1 MKFSK
6 PLLAAVAL
14 IAVSAYGQTDKS
26 DKGEA
31 YYRYSLGHLYSE
43 LAGAYGSRGDYFDKA
58 VENYWAAMKADPSAG
73 FIAEELSDFYVQSGR
88 LRDGVTQAEDALKA
102 NPDSLNA
109 RRVLARIYMR
119 LIGDSQHNQIDE
131 GMVKKAIEQFEKITA
146 KNPQD
151 LDSWLMLGRL
161 YKVSQSSNDAMAA
174 YKKAL
179 GIDPENQDALTGL
192 ALVYSDLGDNKSAA
206 DLLGK
211 VAAKDPSPRTLAALA
226 SAYEQMKDYQL
237 AATTLRRI
245 VDQNPDANPELLRAL
260 AQDLMLSQQYDD
272 ALKIYKK
279 LTDDDARDAQSWL
292 SMSRIYRQQ
301 RNFPKAHE
309 AADKAREID
318 PTNLDIRYNEAN
330 LLEAEGKLPEAIT
343 TLREILENTAKK
355 EYSAQDRAN
364 RGILLDRLGF
374 LYRANEQYDKAVDTF
389 REFAAMDT
397 DSAARAEAQI
407 IDTYRVSRSFDKA
420 LEESESAVKKFPDD
434 RFITDARAMALADAG
449 RMDEAIAMTRK
460 LLNGKNDVEVYI
472 SLAQLNEKGKHYA
485 EATNALDS
493 ASKLAI
499 SKEDKVNI
507 LFLRGDLLEKEKKYD
522 DAEAAFKKV
531 LELDPDNTSAM
542 NYIGYML
549 AERNTRLDEA
559 EQFIQK
565 ALQRDPNNGAFLDSL
580 GWVYFRMNKLNDAE
594 SNLRRALQHM
604 STDPTV
610 HDHLGDVLFH
620 QGKIKDAITHWQ
632 NSLKQYAASSKGD
645 QDPEEEGKIQ
655 KKLEGARVRLA
666 RESSGAR
673 DEKQP

>member
-161 YKVSQSSNDAMAA
+161 YKVSQSSNDAVAA

-292 SMSRIYRQQ
+292 SMSRIYRQE

-374 LYRANEQYDKAVDTF
+374 LYRSNEQYDKAVDTF

>member
-374 LYRANEQYDKAVDTF
+374 LYRSNEQYDKAVETF

>member
-330 LLEAEGKLPEAIT
+330 LLEAEGKLPEAMT

-374 LYRANEQYDKAVDTF
+374 LYRSNEQYDKAVDTF

>member
-374 LYRANEQYDKAVDTF
+374 LYRSNEQYDKAVDTF

>member
-161 YKVSQSSNDAMAA
+161 YKVSQSSNDAVAA

-374 LYRANEQYDKAVDTF
+374 LYRSNEQYDKAVDTF

>member
-374 LYRANEQYDKAVDTF
+374 LYRSNEQYDKAVDTF

-472 SLAQLNEKGKHYA
+472 SLAQLNEKGKHYT
-485 EATNALDS
+485 EAANALDS

>member
-1 MKFSK
+1 MKGWGI
-6 PLLAAVAL
+6 LAAL
-14 IAVSAYGQTDKS
+14 P
-26 DKGEA
+26 
-31 YYRYSLGHLYSE
+31 
-43 LAGAYGSRGDYFDKA
+43 LAGL
-58 VENYWAAMKADPSAG
+58 AMPAG
-73 FIAEELSDFYVQSGR
+73 AQDR
-88 LRDGVTQAEDALKA
+88 ANDNAVTQAEDALKA

-161 YKVSQSSNDAMAA
+161 YKVSQSSNDAVAA

-260 AQDLMLSQQYDD
+260 AQAPMLSQQYDD

-292 SMSRIYRQQ
+292 SMSRIYWQQ

-374 LYRANEQYDKAVDTF
+374 LYRSNEQYDKAVDTF

-673 DEKQP
+673 DEKQR

>member
-374 LYRANEQYDKAVDTF
+374 LYRSNEQYDKAVDTF

-420 LEESESAVKKFPDD
+420 LEESESAVKKFPGD

-493 ASKLAI
+493 ASKLAV

-522 DAEAAFKKV
+522 EAEAAFKKV

>member
-1 MKFSK
+1 MKFST

-161 YKVSQSSNDAMAA
+161 YKVSQSSNDAVAA

-292 SMSRIYRQQ
+292 SMSRIYRQE

-374 LYRANEQYDKAVDTF
+374 LYRSNEQYDKAVDTF